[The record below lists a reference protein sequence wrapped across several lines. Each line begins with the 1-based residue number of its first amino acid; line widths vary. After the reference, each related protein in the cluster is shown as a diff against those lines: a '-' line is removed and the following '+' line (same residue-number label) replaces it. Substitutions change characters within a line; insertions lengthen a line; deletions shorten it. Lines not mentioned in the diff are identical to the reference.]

1 MVSGPSGPHG
11 VIYLHLHSRGTG
23 DCALLL
29 HVLKSLTRSCQS
41 QREDAS
47 LAMAGRGMD
56 LLSGTGLLGN
66 TVRSHAGLFGHSTGQ
81 GHPNPSPTPTLNF

>member
-11 VIYLHLHSRGTG
+11 VIYLRLHRGTG
-23 DCALLL
+23 DCALLQ

-56 LLSGTGLLGN
+56 LLSSTGPLGS
-66 TVRSHAGLFGHSTGQ
+66 TVRSHAGLFGHFAGQ
-81 GHPNPSPTPTLNF
+81 GHPNSSPIPTLNF